1 MPTTQAKKIST
12 ELLQIEGTVQV
23 GSGDKF
29 TVDDTV
35 MRGTSSITQ
44 PVRWLMNANHQGGK
58 GSPMSGDPQVT
69 CGTERPGSMC
79 PRRARWRCRRQGHV
93 AAAGRDLRAAR
104 CRCGAGGWDLSRAIL
119 IFRRTGVTLYGRALS
134 CLRSRS
140 PSMIGALP
148 LSPQDDSRHHGGFQ
162 CRQRRHELPPA

>member
-1 MPTTQAKKIST
+1 MPTTQAKKKIST

-29 TVDDTV
+29 TIDDTV

-44 PVRWLMNANHQGGK
+44 PVRWLMNANHQEGK
-58 GSPMSGDPQVT
+58 GGRPCQVTLQVT
-69 CGTERPGSMC
+69 CGTERP
-79 PRRARWRCRRQGHV
+79 ARSSRP
-93 AAAGRDLRAAR
+93 AAATCPCWRHRHLALLGHIGPAR
-104 CRCGAGGWDLSRAIL
+104 CRCGAGGWDLSRAI
-119 IFRRTGVTLYGRALS
+119 FRRTGVTSYGRALT